1 MKYVVLALSL
11 INGFWMLT
19 DGIYV
24 LLNGKYIGPE
34 KPGPWASL
42 LSITGVDVFKL
53 GPMFVAFGIAW
64 LVFVFGLFSN
74 SGWAFWYGIVL
85 AFLTLWYLPV
95 GTVISILVFAGLLIF
110 RESVIPSS

>member
-1 MKYVVLALSL
+1 MKYVVLILSL
-11 INGFWMLT
+11 INGLWMLV

-24 LLNGKYIGPE
+24 MLNGKYIGPE

-64 LVFVFGLFSN
+64 LFFVFGLFSN
-74 SGWAFWYGIVL
+74 SVWAFWYGIVL

-95 GTVISILVFAGLLIF
+95 GTIISVIVLAGLLVL
-110 RESVIPSS
+110 RESVIRSS